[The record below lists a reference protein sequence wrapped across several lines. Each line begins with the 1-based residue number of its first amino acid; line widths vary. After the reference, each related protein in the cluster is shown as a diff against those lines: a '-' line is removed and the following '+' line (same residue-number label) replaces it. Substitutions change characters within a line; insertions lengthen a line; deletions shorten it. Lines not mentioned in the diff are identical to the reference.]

1 MREMAG
7 DGTGY
12 GGGRGMDGWGVG
24 GWGDA
29 EECMGEVGWW
39 VDEWG
44 WERERN
50 HPHAIQCR
58 DFGADVCFC
67 FGFVCNGM

>member
-1 MREMAG
+1 
-7 DGTGY
+7 
-12 GGGRGMDGWGVG
+12 
-24 GWGDA
+24 
-29 EECMGEVGWW
+29 MGEVGWW

-50 HPHAIQCR
+50 DPHAIQCR